1 MQYVIVR
8 EGREIPVEIS
18 ERPGGYDV
26 RVGGEEHAVD
36 SLEVRPGLY
45 SLLVEGRSYEAT
57 VHRPAPDQFH
67 VHLLD
72 GMRPVELVHPMAL
85 LLKKMGA
92 GGAGRAGSLTAPMP
106 GKVVRVLVA
115 PGDSVTKGAGIVV
128 LEAMKMQNQLQ
139 APGPGTVREVRVT
152 EGESVEGG
160 QVLVV
165 LDPDS
170 EAGQG

>member
-1 MQYVIVR
+1 MHYVIVR

-18 ERPGGYDV
+18 ERPGGYAV
-26 RVGGEEHAVD
+26 RVDGEEHLVD
-36 SLEVRPGLY
+36 SLEVLPGLY

-57 VHRPAPDQFH
+57 VHRPGADQYH

-85 LLKKMGA
+85 LLKKMGG

-115 PGDSVTKGAGIVV
+115 PGDTVEKGAGLVV

-139 APGPGTVREVRVT
+139 APGPGTVREVRVA
-152 EGESVEGG
+152 EGQSVDGG
-160 QVLVV
+160 QLLVI
-165 LDPDS
+165 LEPSPDA
-170 EAGQG
+170 AGG